1 MKKIILASIALVFI
15 ASYVKADSPITSTD
29 IYKAY
34 TDVDMVKY
42 AKKHPNLDKKIAEY
56 LHSTDVSIDVKAAVI
71 NAVGWSVD
79 GKTNA
84 EDYCKYIY
92 SSLPKDID
100 INSLSAD
107 ELLCIG
113 YLIVLD
119 DYFHPKYAIPYLT
132 KAKEL
137 NKTSFTVA
145 IIDALI
151 HAQDIMDDQG
161 SWCDMWDVV
170 HKVYDD
176 KSVYNDLRDKARK
189 IIWDYMIEYKCDKN
203 K

>member
-1 MKKIILASIALVFI
+1 MKTLFIIFI
-15 ASYVKADSPITSTD
+15 LIFTIYYTKADSPITSTD

-56 LHSTDVSIDVKAAVI
+56 LHSSDVSIDVKAAVI

-92 SSLPKDID
+92 SNLPKDVD

-113 YLIVLD
+113 YLTVLD

-176 KSVYNDLRDKARK
+176 KSINNDLRDDARK
-189 IIWDYMIEYKCDKN
+189 TIWDYMVLYKCDKN